1 MQGEYSRAFKEE
13 AVRLAFEEKRGVTQR
28 ARDLEVSKSA
38 IYRWR
43 NELKEGGTDAFPGKG
58 KQSDKDAEIRR
69 LKRQLREAQ
78 MENEILKKATAIF
91 ARTKR

>member
-13 AVRLAFEEKRGVTQR
+13 AVRLAFEEKRGVTQT
-28 ARDLEVSKSA
+28 ARDLGGSKSA

-43 NELKEGGTDAFPGKG
+43 NELKEGGEDAFPGKG
-58 KQSDKDAEIRR
+58 KLSDKDGEVRR

>member
-13 AVRLAFEEKRGVTQR
+13 AVRLAYEEKRGVTQT
-28 ARDLEVSKSA
+28 ARDLGISKSA

-43 NELKEGGTDAFPGKG
+43 NELKEDGVDAFPGKG
-58 KQSDKDAEIRR
+58 KLSNKDAEVRR

-78 MENEILKKATAIF
+78 MENEILKKSLAG
-91 ARTKR
+91 RCYPL